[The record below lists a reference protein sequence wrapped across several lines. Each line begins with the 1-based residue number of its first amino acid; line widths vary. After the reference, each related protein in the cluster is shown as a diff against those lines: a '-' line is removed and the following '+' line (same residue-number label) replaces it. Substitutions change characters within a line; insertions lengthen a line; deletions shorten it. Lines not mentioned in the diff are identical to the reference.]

1 MVFFKLDKD
10 RDICLANIIAVITFS
25 PAGDLGLEVIVDL
38 FVEFLGITAGNRDLG
53 DPGGEFAVTGI
64 I

>member
-10 RDICLANIIAVITFS
+10 RNICLANIIAVITFS

-38 FVEFLGITAGNRDLG
+38 FVEFLGINVILG
-53 DPGGEFAVTGI
+53 ILAVNLP
-64 I
+64 